1 MYICP
6 GWNFVVSTTSPELF
20 MNLIVPGISVPVYT
34 AVTGVMTNLPLLCCT
49 LSCRKAE
56 MRTCMSWKKFRME
69 YL

>member
-1 MYICP
+1 
-6 GWNFVVSTTSPELF
+6 
-20 MNLIVPGISVPVYT
+20 MNLIVPGISVPEYT